1 MVQSLAGVQARKAD
15 FAQMSLADQLQL
27 VASDTDIL
35 VGGYSAYS
43 SLQQNCV
50 VMPEWGSVGMLCG
63 KTLLSTTAAAVIAIT
78 TRYGVL

>member
-35 VGGYSAYS
+35 VGEY
-43 SLQQNCV
+43 
-50 VMPEWGSVGMLCG
+50 
-63 KTLLSTTAAAVIAIT
+63 KLL
-78 TRYGVL
+78 